1 MRLLVLV
8 LNILVGSSLL
18 AQPTEILA
26 ASIDTKA
33 HKNNHARGKN
43 KHPRALT
50 VKQKKSQ
57 NPGDVWE
64 RIRSG
69 MQIPRP
75 SPVQNP
81 PDQALEKNNSLARA
95 FNYPDTDWPSTR
107 HRYFLKYS
115 YQYNV
120 TYSAKARPER
130 ILALQKMR
138 QPINASAPIYNNSNY
153 TPYGRLKMYAATS
166 SRLHKN
172 FALQNRLISSNNGKL
187 QDITA
192 EQARLRTRIDF
203 HPKLQRLDYSSTTE
217 PLFTRNSPLAKPVKT
232 NRSGKPVLT
241 PYGTNLTGQGLADQ
255 IPRSTKEAIKFERV
269 NKHIV
274 WYTQHR
280 DYLHQVAERARPY
293 LYHIVDNLSKH
304 KLPHELALLPIVESA
319 YQPTAQSPK
328 SAAGLWQ
335 FIPSTGLDYDLHQS
349 DQYDARLDISASTQA
364 AAVICH
370 S

>member
-81 PDQALEKNNSLARA
+81 PDQALKKNNSLAEPSIIQA
-95 FNYPDTDWPSTR
+95 QIGLHPGTLTSSSTR
-107 HRYFLKYS
+107 ISTTLP
-115 YQYNV
+115 
-120 TYSAKARPER
+120 YSAKARPER

-138 QPINASAPIYNNSNY
+138 QPINASAPIYNNPNY
-153 TPYGRLKMYAATS
+153 MPYGRLKMYAATS

-232 NRSGKPVLT
+232 NNRSGKPVLT
-241 PYGTNLTGQGLADQ
+241 P
-255 IPRSTKEAIKFERV
+255 
-269 NKHIV
+269 
-274 WYTQHR
+274 
-280 DYLHQVAERARPY
+280 
-293 LYHIVDNLSKH
+293 
-304 KLPHELALLPIVESA
+304 
-319 YQPTAQSPK
+319 
-328 SAAGLWQ
+328 
-335 FIPSTGLDYDLHQS
+335 
-349 DQYDARLDISASTQA
+349 
-364 AAVICH
+364 
-370 S
+370 